1 MGVISAPEPLS
12 PHHQLQHFDCGKPS
26 LNEWLTKRALKAQQ
40 IGGSARTYVV
50 YTEEAQVVGYYA
62 LATGSINR
70 EDAPG
75 KVRRNSPDPIPV
87 VVIGRLAVDRSH
99 KGKGKGI
106 GSGLLKDGLLRIVGA
121 AEEIGIRA
129 VLVHTLDENAGT
141 FYLKH
146 GFYESPTNE
155 LTVMLTIQD
164 IQAALMSG
172 V

>member
-26 LNEWLTKRALKAQQ
+26 LNEWLKKKALKAQQ

-50 YTEEAQVVGYYA
+50 CTEEAQVVGYYA
-62 LATGSINR
+62 LATGSINQ

-87 VVIGRLAVDRSH
+87 VVLGRLAVDRSH
-99 KGKGKGI
+99 KDKGI

-129 VLVHTLDENAGT
+129 VLVHTLDENART

-164 IQAALMSG
+164 IQAALRP
-172 V
+172 